1 MLAARNMF
9 WWKWR
14 LLQKVIAS
22 SDAVV
27 GVGVALGFVAAVVVA
42 VVGEVIVVAKNGCCG
57 V

>member
-1 MLAARNMF
+1 ML

-22 SDAVV
+22 SDAVGVGFVVV
-27 GVGVALGFVAAVVVA
+27 GVGVALGFVAGVVVA